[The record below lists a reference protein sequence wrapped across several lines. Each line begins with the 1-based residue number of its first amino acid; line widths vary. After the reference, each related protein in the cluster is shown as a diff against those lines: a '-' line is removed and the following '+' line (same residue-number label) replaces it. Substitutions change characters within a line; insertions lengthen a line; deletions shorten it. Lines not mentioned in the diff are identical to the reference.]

1 MSEEK
6 PPLVTE
12 TSDVARVLFVDN
24 EPNALSEIKGQLGPE
39 YNLIIAKEGAE
50 AIALAE
56 THNDIAVIVC
66 QMHLADM
73 NGASL
78 LAEYEKS
85 FPDTVRIILTC
96 SSTQV

>member
-50 AIALAE
+50 AI
-56 THNDIAVIVC
+56 
-66 QMHLADM
+66 
-73 NGASL
+73 
-78 LAEYEKS
+78 
-85 FPDTVRIILTC
+85 
-96 SSTQV
+96 